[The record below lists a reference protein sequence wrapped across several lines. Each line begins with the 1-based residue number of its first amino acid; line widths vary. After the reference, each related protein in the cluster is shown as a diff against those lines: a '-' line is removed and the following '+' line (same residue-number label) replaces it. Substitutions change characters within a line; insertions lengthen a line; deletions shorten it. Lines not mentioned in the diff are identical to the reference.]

1 MDPAAMDFMMH
12 HHQSNL
18 NNAASLENG
27 AYTHCPA
34 LRSAADPQSLL
45 NSPTRGTHHYDP
57 VHGNTTYRHRWRAQ
71 QQPQRAWHP
80 LRTDQPSHRADQ
92 ASQDPFQ
99 ASSAP
104 GLPQANHTNQSP
116 FSLLAEAETYRL
128 HTPPYH
134 YRPPMPA
141 LPRMGST
148 APAQHIHGNHANSGQ
163 VPAGA
168 PNMALHRGHIQRTGS
183 SLPGVNPVS
192 HQTLTQS
199 IRPSAMSTEN
209 TTPAQ
214 QTTDQF
220 SPLDYLRQDNVPSTS
235 FSRPEANMQAR
246 SAGESGNS
254 QSGVYPLH
262 RALVM
267 L

>member
-1 MDPAAMDFMMH
+1 MDPSTMDFMMH
-12 HHQSNL
+12 HHPSNM
-18 NNAASLENG
+18 NNAAVSSLENG

-34 LRSAADPQSLL
+34 LRAAADPQSLL

-57 VHGNTTYRHRWRAQ
+57 VHGNTTYRSRWRAQ

-80 LRTDQPSHRADQ
+80 VRNDRADQ
-92 ASQDPFQ
+92 PSQDPFQ

-104 GLPQANHTNQSP
+104 GLSQTNHTNHTNQTP

-128 HTPPYH
+128 HSPPYH

-148 APAQHIHGNHANSGQ
+148 APAQHMHGNHANSSQ
-163 VPAGA
+163 VQAGA
-168 PNMALHRGHIQRTGS
+168 PSMALHRGHIQRTSS
-183 SLPGVNPVS
+183 SLPGVSPVS
-192 HQTLTQS
+192 HQTLAQS
-199 IRPSAMSTEN
+199 TRPSALSTEN
-209 TTPAQ
+209 PSPPAQ

-220 SPLDYLRQDNVPSTS
+220 HPLDYLRQDNVPSAS

-246 SAGESGNS
+246 PAGESGNS
-254 QSGVYPLH
+254 SSG
-262 RALVM
+262 M
-267 L
+267 SKF